1 MKKRSKRYAAAAM
14 CAALLCSGNVRMPVT
29 ALELSPVQ
37 TVQAQADTLMTRD
50 GWCANEDV
58 NRWESEHFQ
67 FIWGKN
73 GADSAQIT
81 ESFLQENAKNLEAC
95 WDVYMNDLAMEP
107 PTQSVNLALRD
118 GNEYKLNLYISGT
131 GLAAFPDDDWAYMGY
146 DKQGYAFMF
155 CCVGAMQNSPN
166 PSWVLPHEFGHAV
179 TAHQRGWNENKYVQS
194 WWEAIGNWFR
204 EQFLYSDYY
213 SQWVTDPASGTDYFE
228 TYMKNLCFT
237 PILGR
242 DNYASWAFL
251 QYLTENPDN
260 LEGYG
265 SDFIKNLMQQG
276 QRDEYPYL
284 EIDRLAAAD
293 LKETLG
299 HYAKRLATLDLKM
312 QERYQARQNELFDRG
327 EYNWGEIYTLL
338 EKTGAAENYYT
349 VPTERAPQQF
359 GINIIPLTLS
369 DTSISTVAG
378 STISVTLEGLTD
390 VKGADWRACIVA
402 QKPDGSTQ
410 YSDLFRAGETMQMQV
425 GKTDTLYLT
434 VTATPDLDTIQQI
447 GVPWAYGE
455 GEFDENHCPFLGKTR
470 YPYAVTIE
478 GADIQ
483 QTRTTGAFAQ
493 GSQHANGGGFVAASA
508 KVDASVYVG
517 PNARVLGNATVTG
530 NARIDGYATVTGSA
544 QVSGNAVVTG
554 HAVVAERAKVQ
565 DNAIVGDYAGVM
577 GNAVVSDYARVIES
591 GLVFDNYK
599 VSGNATVKGV
609 AYCLVGGSASG
620 QAIADGDYYD
630 DSGRSLSA
638 GSVFGWTSP
647 DAYVNSRPYTDGMVA
662 GLEFGSDSSR
672 IAEDTYTSTYA
683 AAQNSPTWEAERTSG
698 KGVLTFDPD
707 QYLIADSS
715 YAMLHDAEY
724 QTAVLLRD
732 ELLNVIF
739 CFGEDEKHL
748 TLAAFDG
755 QVVFVI
761 NDGKELHRLAIED
774 VYVPGEWMTI
784 SVSLIGDEAKLTV
797 NNGSETKTVT
807 ETVTADPIDIVSE
820 NAQYHIG
827 GNETFR
833 MTGSMDYFRVFFKD
847 VEDAD
852 YYYTETEN
860 VEEVPGSDVGSKG
873 IVGDVNFDGK
883 IDVIDLVLLKRH
895 VLNIPPLSTVTT
907 EYTGDCD
914 GSGKIS
920 VGDVVAL
927 QKYLLSAGSDK
938 TKIGQAC
945 IIPVE

>member
-1 MKKRSKRYAAAAM
+1 MKKRSMRFAAAAM
-14 CAALLCSGNVRMPVT
+14 CAALLCSGQAAVPVT
-29 ALELSPVQ
+29 ALELAPAEA
-37 TVQAQADTLMTRD
+37 VQAQAGTLMTRD
-50 GWCANEDV
+50 VWCANEDV

-73 GADSAQIT
+73 GADSGQIT

-118 GNEYKLNLYISGT
+118 GNEYKLNIYISGT
-131 GLAAFPDDDWAYMGY
+131 GLAAFPNDDWAYMGY
-146 DKQGYAFMF
+146 DNQGYAFIF
-155 CCVGAMQNSPN
+155 ACTGAMQNSPN
-166 PSWVLPHEFGHAV
+166 PSWVMPHEFGHAV

-260 LEGYG
+260 LDGYG
-265 SDFIKNLMQQG
+265 SDFIRNLMQQG

-293 LKETLG
+293 LKDTLG
-299 HYAKRLATLDLKM
+299 HYAKRLATLDFEM
-312 QERYQARQNELFDRG
+312 QARYQARQNELFDRG
-327 EYNWGEIYTLL
+327 EWNWGDIYTLL
-338 EKTGAAENYYT
+338 EKTGTQDNYYT

-359 GINIIPLTLS
+359 GLNIIPLQVTG
-369 DTSISTVAG
+369 DTVT
-378 STISVTLEGLTD
+378 VTLEGLTD
-390 VKGADWRACIVA
+390 VKGADWRACIAVQQA
-402 QKPDGSTQ
+402 DGSSR
-410 YSDLFRAGETMQMQV
+410 YSDLFKAGETMQMQV
-425 GKTDTLYLT
+425 SSSDTVYLT
-434 VTATPDLDTIQQI
+434 VTATPDLDSISQV

-455 GEFDENHCPFLGKTR
+455 GEFDENHYPFLGKTR
-470 YPYAVTIE
+470 YPYAVTID

-483 QTRTTGAFAQ
+483 QTRMTGAMLQ
-493 GSQHANGGGFVAASA
+493 GSYHANGGGFVAASA

-554 HAVVAERAKVQ
+554 HAVVAERARVQ

-577 GNAVVSDYARVIES
+577 GNSVISDDARVIES

-599 VSGNATVKGV
+599 VSGNATIKGV

-620 QAIADGDYYD
+620 QVIADGDYYD
-630 DSGRSLSA
+630 DSSRSISA
-638 GSVFGWTSP
+638 GAVFGWTSP
-647 DAYVNSRPYTDGMVA
+647 DSYVNSRPYTDGQVA
-662 GLEFGSDSSR
+662 GLEFGSDSSK
-672 IAEDTYTSTYA
+672 IAEDTYTSTYGV
-683 AAQNSPTWEAERTSG
+683 AQNDPVWEAERTSG
-698 KGVLTFDPD
+698 KGVLTFDGS

-715 YAMLHDAEY
+715 YAMLHDVEY

-732 ELLNVIF
+732 DNVNSIF
-739 CFGEDEKHL
+739 YFGDLKL
-748 TLAAFDG
+748 GKTAGLVASLGD
-755 QVVFVI
+755 VRFVI
-761 NDGKELHRLAIED
+761 SDGNEHYTVEVED
-774 VYVPGEWMTI
+774 AYTPGEWFTV
-784 SVSLIGDEAKLTV
+784 SLSLIGDEAKLAV
-797 NNGSETKTVT
+797 NNGKEIKTAT
-807 ETVTADPIDIVSE
+807 ETIPLDPIDVVFEGAKYAVGDI
-820 NAQYHIG
+820 N
-827 GNETFR
+827 
-833 MTGSMDYFRVFFKD
+833 GSMDYFRVFFKD
-847 VEDAD
+847 VEDAE
-852 YYYTETEN
+852 YYYTETED
-860 VEEVPGSDVGSKG
+860 VEVVPGPNEGSKG
-873 IVGDVNFDGK
+873 IVGDLNFDGE
-883 IDVIDLVLLKRH
+883 IDVFDLVVLKRH
-895 VLNIPPLSTVTT
+895 VLNIPPLSTTTT

-914 GSGKIS
+914 GSGTIG
-920 VGDVVAL
+920 VGDVIAL
-927 QKYLLSAGSDK
+927 QRYLLGLGADN
-938 TKIGQAC
+938 TKIGQEC